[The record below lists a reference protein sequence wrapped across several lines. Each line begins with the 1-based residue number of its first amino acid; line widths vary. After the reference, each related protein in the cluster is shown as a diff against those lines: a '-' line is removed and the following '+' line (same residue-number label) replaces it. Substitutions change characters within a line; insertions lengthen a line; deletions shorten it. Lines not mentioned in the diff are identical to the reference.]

1 MLVGEAK
8 PAREVVVMIGIRRD
22 RAATLRYT
30 ARWTAQAALVAA
42 AAVVLAACSGSARL
56 SGVPAGS
63 SGAPHPVTGHVKT
76 DAVQLIGKI
85 DADMGVMGTFTGKD
99 GWPAVA
105 PADVH
110 VRAGATV
117 TITIRE
123 YDDMVTPLADNSPF
137 LQVMGGTETVNGKR
151 VTSVSNQMI
160 AHTFT
165 VPALGINVPL
175 PIAGTEGS
183 MGSMTGGD
191 GPTTVR
197 FTFHA
202 PSTPGTYLWL
212 CATPCGTGPYGISGA
227 MRLNGWMRGHL
238 IVS

>member
-1 MLVGEAK
+1 
-8 PAREVVVMIGIRRD
+8 MIGIRRD
-22 RAATLRYT
+22 RAATVMRVVLRT
-30 ARWTAQAALVAA
+30 VPAALIATAA
-42 AAVVLAACSGSARL
+42 LTLAACSSSARL
-56 SGVPAGS
+56 SDVAAGS
-63 SGAPHPVTGHVKT
+63 GGALGPAHGKT
-76 DAVQLIGKI
+76 DAVRLIGKI
-85 DADMGVMGTFTGKD
+85 DADMGAMGTFTGKD

-105 PADVH
+105 PANIH

-117 TITIRE
+117 VLTIRE

-151 VTSVSNQMI
+151 VTSVSNQQI

-165 VPALGINVPL
+165 VPSLGINVPL
-175 PIAGTEGS
+175 PIAGMGGS

-202 PSTPGTYLWL
+202 PATPGTYLWL

-227 MRLNGWMRGHL
+227 MRLSGWMRGHL

>member
-1 MLVGEAK
+1 
-8 PAREVVVMIGIRRD
+8 MIGIRRD
-22 RAATLRYT
+22 RAATTRCA
-30 ARWTAQAALVAA
+30 ARWTAQAALAA
-42 AAVVLAACSGSARL
+42 TAALVLAACSASPRL
-56 SGVPAGS
+56 SGAAAGS
-63 SGAPHPVTGHVKT
+63 GGAPGPASGHDKT
-76 DAVQLIGKI
+76 DAVQLVGKI
-85 DADMGVMGTFTGKD
+85 DADMGAMGTFTGKD

-105 PADVH
+105 PANIH

-165 VPALGINVPL
+165 VPSLGINVPL
-175 PIAGTEGS
+175 PIAGMGGS
-183 MGSMTGGD
+183 MGSMDGPA

-202 PSTPGTYLWL
+202 PATPGTYLWL

-227 MRLNGWMRGHL
+227 MRMNGWMRGHL

>member
-1 MLVGEAK
+1 
-8 PAREVVVMIGIRRD
+8 MIGIGCD
-22 RAATLRYT
+22 RAAAARCA
-30 ARWTAQAALVAA
+30 ARWTALAALVATA
-42 AAVVLAACSGSARL
+42 ALVLAACSASARL
-56 SGVPAGS
+56 SAAPA
-63 SGAPHPVTGHVKT
+63 AAHAKT
-76 DAVQLIGKI
+76 EAVQLIGKI
-85 DADMGVMGTFTGKD
+85 DADMGAMGTFTGKA

-105 PADVH
+105 PANIH
-110 VRAGATV
+110 IRAGATV
-117 TITIRE
+117 VLIIRE

-151 VTSVSNQMI
+151 VSSVSNQMI

-165 VPALGINVPL
+165 VPSLGINVPL
-175 PIAGTEGS
+175 PIAGMSRS
-183 MGSMTGGD
+183 MGSMDGPA

-202 PSTPGTYLWL
+202 PATPGTYLWL

-227 MRLNGWMRGHL
+227 MHLNGWMRGHL

>member
-1 MLVGEAK
+1 
-8 PAREVVVMIGIRRD
+8 MIGIRRD
-22 RAATLRYT
+22 RAATVTRA
-30 ARWTAQAALVAA
+30 ARRTVPAALIVMAGLG
-42 AAVVLAACSGSARL
+42 LAACSESARL
-56 SGVPAGS
+56 SGATAGS
-63 SGAPHPVTGHVKT
+63 GGAPAAAHAKT
-76 DAVQLIGKI
+76 EAVQLIGKI
-85 DADMGVMGTFTGKD
+85 DADMGAMGTFTGKD

-105 PADVH
+105 PANIH

-117 TITIRE
+117 VLTIRE
-123 YDDMVTPLADNSPF
+123 YDDMVTPMADNSPF

-165 VPALGINVPL
+165 VPSLGINVPL
-175 PIAGTEGS
+175 PIAGMDGAMGS
-183 MGSMTGGD
+183 MGG

-202 PSTPGTYLWL
+202 PATPGTYLWL

-227 MRLNGWMRGHL
+227 MHMNGWMRGHL